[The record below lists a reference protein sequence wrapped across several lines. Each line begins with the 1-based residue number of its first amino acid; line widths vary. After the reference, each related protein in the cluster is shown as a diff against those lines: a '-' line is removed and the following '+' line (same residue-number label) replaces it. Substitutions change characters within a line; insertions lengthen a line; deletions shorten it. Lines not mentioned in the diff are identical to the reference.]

1 MLGDFFY
8 IFFFSFFFF
17 SISAQYLRDDIWY
30 RFIINYEHWELIF
43 EASDLLNK
51 LISAAVAFSGF
62 IFCLIVMFNCL
73 IL

>member
-1 MLGDFFY
+1 MLGDFF
-8 IFFFSFFFF
+8 FFFLIFF

-62 IFCLIVMFNCL
+62 IFWFNCDV
-73 IL
+73 

>member
-1 MLGDFFY
+1 M
-8 IFFFSFFFF
+8 IFFLIFFL

-30 RFIINYEHWELIF
+30 RFIINWEHWEPIF

-62 IFCLIVMFNCL
+62 IFMFNCL